1 MEYGYANGNAKMA
14 TSSQVEI
21 INARFPDLDVAI
33 DKKGDK
39 GEWEA
44 FFNENA
50 FLNRGTGHRI
60 VVAEFHHLA
69 ANRDE
74 LVERVA
80 AVHALGSFIV
90 EAKFGKSTEHPA
102 MCPVLINNAIYFYE
116 TGLSPERRSEIAA
129 HAAKFSP
136 VAKIRTDRVPHKIA
150 AEHLCNMALTIPEAI
165 EMINQVRG
173 PNGKRYKRK
182 WTKEF
187 AYRERR
193 AKPQRIDFPDRP
205 AGPPVKRS

>member
-21 INARFPDLDVAI
+21 INARFPTLKVAI
-33 DKKGDK
+33 DPKGSK
-39 GEWEA
+39 SEWKA
-44 FFNENA
+44 FFAEQA

-69 ANRDE
+69 SNRDE

-90 EAKFGKSTEHPA
+90 EAKGGKSTEQPA

-129 HAAKFSP
+129 HAASFSP

-150 AEHLCNMALTIPEAI
+150 AEHLNNMALTLPEAI

-173 PNGKRYKRK
+173 ENGKRYKRR

-193 AKPQRIDFPDRP
+193 GKRIDFRDRP